1 VHQLVILVSDLYL
14 SQETCEQELPAGIA
28 LPGLQ
33 HVARFGAR
41 SRIADGWRS
50 WLARWLTGQDVGP
63 PAAIAA
69 VTLQVAA
76 TAPPATR
83 KASAPP
89 AATPTRLPV
98 PISSQLSSA
107 WLATPMHLVAGLTSV
122 HVDRRSILRLDADDQ
137 SRFAADFQSVFGD
150 SGFELRPLDSGDFL
164 VLGPQIPPAEMSE
177 PARSMGASMADAQ
190 GAQLVDPTLRRLG
203 TEIEMWLHDHPV
215 NAARSRRGEWPV
227 TGLWLWGGGPVN
239 RAGSTNRNA
248 PTRGGGPTNGG
259 EPANGGRPTNPGEP
273 ANGGDRASGGPTMR
287 GGRPNSG
294 DHATGGDSGHA
305 GARGASDERAPNG
318 RAGAPLTDIAF
329 GRDAYLQGLWAMHGE
344 KVFPLPQQ
352 LADVFG
358 YPQARRAVLVIEIG
372 SMLHSNPTWTF
383 FDAVAQIDR
392 SFIAPAVAALSRG
405 QCERLVI
412 LANDHQLT
420 LRARD
425 RLKFWRRIPPGLS
438 GLQ

>member
-1 VHQLVILVSDLYL
+1 MHELVILVSDLYL
-14 SQETCEQELPAGIA
+14 SEETPRQELPAGIA

-50 WLARWLTGQDVGP
+50 WLARWLTGQDLGP
-63 PAAIAA
+63 PAAVAA

-76 TAPPATR
+76 PPRVAIAPPATR
-83 KASAPP
+83 AASASPATRAASAPP
-89 AATPTRLPV
+89 ATRPASAPPVATPTRLPA
-98 PISSQLSSA
+98 PTSLQPSTA

-137 SRFAADFQSVFGD
+137 SRLAADFQRVFGD

-164 VLGPQIPPAEMSE
+164 VLGPQMPPAEMSE

-203 TEIEMWLHDHPV
+203 TEIEMWLHDHAV
-215 NAARSRRGEWPV
+215 NDARSRRGEWPV
-227 TGLWLWGGGPVN
+227 TGLWLWGGGHPE
-239 RAGSTNRNA
+239 AGS
-248 PTRGGGPTNGG
+248 
-259 EPANGGRPTNPGEP
+259 
-273 ANGGDRASGGPTMR
+273 
-287 GGRPNSG
+287 
-294 DHATGGDSGHA
+294 
-305 GARGASDERAPNG
+305 RGASDERAPNG
-318 RAGAPLTDIAF
+318 RVSAPLTDIAF

-372 SMLHSNPTWTF
+372 PMLHSNPTWTF

-412 LANDHQLT
+412 LANDRQLT

-425 RLKFWRRIPPGLS
+425 RLKFWRRIPSGLS